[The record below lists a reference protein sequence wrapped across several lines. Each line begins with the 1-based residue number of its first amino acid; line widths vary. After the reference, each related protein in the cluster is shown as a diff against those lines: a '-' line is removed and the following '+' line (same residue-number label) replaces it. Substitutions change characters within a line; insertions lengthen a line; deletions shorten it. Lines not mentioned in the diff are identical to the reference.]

1 MAEESQIREETTGAA
16 PEAESQEGVL
26 SEEYQAQRLAERL
39 GIEYV
44 NLEHFE
50 IDPELFR
57 SIPVDLMF
65 RYNFVPRHR
74 IDTGLVIV
82 VADPTDVLMIDELE
96 LLLGASIIPLVWQG
110 GRSALLEEVGASLVF
125 AGSVCLIVAAY
136 LPWLE
141 QRNLF
146 PFSG

>member
-1 MAEESQIREETTGAA
+1 MFRAWTFVIVGLNLALLFLALLLAGAA
-16 PEAESQEGVL
+16 NSVGVPW
-26 SEEYQAQRLAERL
+26 R
-39 GIEYV
+39 V
-44 NLEHFE
+44 T
-50 IDPELFR
+50 
-57 SIPVDLMF
+57 
-65 RYNFVPRHR
+65 FV
-74 IDTGLVIV
+74 V
-82 VADPTDVLMIDELE
+82 VGAIY